1 MESIV
6 SELAPSRALISTP
19 LAPQKLAHVVLRVN
33 NFEEAK
39 AWFCKVLNA
48 QVVFANQMLA
58 FLTYDE
64 EHHRVALL
72 NTPHLPDG
80 GRTTTGLEHVAFTY
94 AGLGDLL
101 STYVRLKGEGITPA
115 WCINHGPTT
124 SIYYAAPGGSNVELQ
139 VENFDSM
146 EDLLAFFMTGRFKHD
161 PSTAEFDSKT
171 FAREAIG
178 VEFDPDELVELYL
191 AGTPEVELK
200 RLGAAGRPA
209 RGPQA

>member
-1 MESIV
+1 MELIV
-6 SELAPSRALISTP
+6 AEPAPKRALTTAP

-33 NFEEAK
+33 NFEDAK
-39 AWFCKVLNA
+39 KWFCRVLNA
-48 QVVFANQMLA
+48 QVVFSNQMLA

-72 NTPHLPDG
+72 NTPHLPTGD
-80 GRTTTGLEHVAFTY
+80 RSTTGLEHVAFTY
-94 AGLGDLL
+94 AGMGELL
-101 STYVRLKGEGITPA
+101 STYVRLKAEGITPS

-124 SIYYAAPGGSNVELQ
+124 SIYYAAPGGANVELQ

-146 EDLLAFFMTGRFKHD
+146 EDLMAFFLTGRFRHD
-161 PSTAEFDSKT
+161 PSTEVFDSKT

-178 VEFDPDELVELYL
+178 VEFDPDELVQLYL
-191 AGTPEVELK
+191 AGTPDPELK

-209 RGPQA
+209 RGPQV